1 MRTVKKIAPSVMCA
15 PLFQLDDCL
24 DALERSGANL
34 LHIDIMDGS
43 FVPNYTLGTD
53 FVRQLKAKSVL
64 PLDIHLMIEN
74 PESKLDWFSFGK
86 GDYVSVHYEASRHL
100 NKALGMIR
108 SRGAKALVAL
118 NPATPISALDSVLED
133 MDGVLLM
140 TVNPGFAG
148 QKLISSTLDKIRRLR
163 QYFAEAGYGH
173 LEIEVDGNVSFEN
186 ARQMAEAGADIF
198 VAGSSSVFA
207 PGASIGEN
215 MRRLRQSLSP
225 LWYKTHQHI
234 PVLGHR
240 GMKAQYPEN
249 TLISFQKAIELG
261 VDLIEFDV
269 NITADGV
276 PVVIHDNDIART
288 SDHAGLVR
296 SYTLSQLKSFD
307 FGSWFGT
314 AFAGTQIPTLEEVL
328 TLAAPYDDLLLNV
341 EIKDMTQEAVDK
353 TLTMLKRFGL
363 EDRSVIACFDAAI
376 LRYTKATYPH
386 IRCQGFPGRYMKN
399 FTENTYDLMF
409 GMGIPMHRQEL
420 TEAEI
425 RGDVAFAKSR
435 GILAWLY
442 CADTEENVRR
452 CVDFGCDNITGNDP
466 VVALD
471 TLRKM
476 GLHS

>member
-1 MRTVKKIAPSVMCA
+1 MATVKKIAPSVMCA
-15 PLFQLDDCL
+15 PLFQLDSCL
-24 DALERSGANL
+24 GELERSGADL

-53 FVRQLKAKSVL
+53 FVRQLKKKSTL

-74 PESKLDWFSFGK
+74 PESKLDWFSFGV

-118 NPATPISALDSVLED
+118 NPATPISTLDSVLED

-148 QKLISSTLDKIRRLR
+148 QKLVSSTLDKLRRLR
-163 QYFAEAGYGH
+163 QYFADAGYGH
-173 LEIEVDGNVSFEN
+173 LEIEVDGNVSFQN
-186 ARQMAEAGADIF
+186 AQRMAAAGADIF

-207 PGASIGEN
+207 SDASISQN
-215 MRRLRQSLSP
+215 MRLLRQALSP
-225 LWYKTHQHI
+225 LWYKTDRHI

-240 GMKAQYPEN
+240 GIKAKYPEN

-276 PVVIHDNDIART
+276 PVVIHDNDITRT
-288 SDHAGLVR
+288 SNQKGPVR

-307 FGSWFGT
+307 FGGWFGEE
-314 AFAGTQIPTLEEVL
+314 FVGTTIPTLEEVL
-328 TLAAPYDDLLLNV
+328 TLAAPYENLLLNV

-353 TLTMLKRFGL
+353 TLALLQRFGV

-376 LRYTKATYPH
+376 LRYTKETYPH
-386 IRCQGFPGRYMKN
+386 IRCQGFPERYMKN
-399 FTENTYDLMF
+399 FTEATYDVMF
-409 GMGIPMHRQEL
+409 GMGIPMHRPEL
-420 TEAEI
+420 TNEEI
-425 RGDVAFAKSR
+425 RADVSYAKAR
-435 GILAWLY
+435 GILSWLY

-466 VVALD
+466 AVALD

-476 GLHS
+476 GLHG